1 MYVLYKVEVW
11 IKADLDPGTT
21 LETVIKNINN
31 LPSNKVDFVEM
42 EDYLT
47 ETEKF
52 IEPTEEATLIIK
64 NNNGLELYNNG
75 TK

>member
-11 IKADLDPGTT
+11 IKAEIDPGTP
-21 LETVIKNINN
+21 LETVIKNIDKI
-31 LPSNKVDFVEM
+31 PSNNVDFVEM

-52 IEPTEEATLIIK
+52 IEPINEPTLIIK
-64 NNNGLELYNNG
+64 NNAGIELFNN
-75 TK
+75 TQN